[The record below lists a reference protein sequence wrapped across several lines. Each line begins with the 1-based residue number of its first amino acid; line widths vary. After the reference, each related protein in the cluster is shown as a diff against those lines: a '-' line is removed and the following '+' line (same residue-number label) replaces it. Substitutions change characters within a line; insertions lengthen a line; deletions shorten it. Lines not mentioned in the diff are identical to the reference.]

1 MTALRFGSVL
11 LSWLILASLAQA
23 AMYKWV
29 DDQGVTRYSQH
40 PPSDRP
46 AETLVPPP
54 RPNTDAAAA
63 QKKLE
68 ETLQD
73 LDEDRKGRAETE
85 QEQQKLAATAE
96 HRRKTCTAARDNLT
110 KLTTGGRKRLIG
122 PDGVAAYMTD
132 EDRQARIDKA
142 QKQIEEFCD

>member
-11 LSWLILASLAQA
+11 LGWLILAGLAQA

-29 DDQGVTRYSQH
+29 DDQGVTQYSQH

-46 AETLVPPP
+46 TETLVPPP
-54 RPNTDAAAA
+54 RPGTDAAAA

-68 ETLQD
+68 ETLQG
-73 LDEDRKGRAETE
+73 LDEDRKARAESE
-85 QEQQKLAATAE
+85 QEQEKLAATAE
-96 HRRKTCTAARDNLT
+96 QRRKNCTAARDNLT

-122 PDGVAAYMTD
+122 PDGVAAYMTE
-132 EDRQARIDKA
+132 EDRQARIEKA
-142 QKQIEEFCD
+142 QQQIGEFCD